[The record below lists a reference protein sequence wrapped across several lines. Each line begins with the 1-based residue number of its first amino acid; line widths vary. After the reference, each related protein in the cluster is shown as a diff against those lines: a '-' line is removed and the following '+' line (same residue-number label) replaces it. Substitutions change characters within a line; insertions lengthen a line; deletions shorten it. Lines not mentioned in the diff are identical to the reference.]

1 MENSISK
8 FDDYDYKNPFK
19 KAIEEDN
26 KDFFEFREEIIKICE
41 KYESKLEIS
50 DICFILQNISNN
62 PPNKWNKK
70 K

>member
-1 MENSISK
+1 MENRISK
-8 FDDYDYKNPFK
+8 FDDYKNPFK

-26 KDFFEFREEIIKICE
+26 KDFFKFREEIIKICE
-41 KYESKLEIS
+41 KYENKLEIS

-62 PPNKWNKK
+62 PPNNWNKK